1 MSYTTG
7 TWPNRKVSLRNSGAT
22 MAAWKKWL
30 SSFPSFEP
38 EDSALQLGIEDVRAQ
53 VLKVLDDCTGSEAER
68 LRWRLYSASSAHDL
82 WMLRSAIFQLVSHQH
97 CQSEA
102 AMRINALVPMFVEL
116 LPPGLVSRV

>member
-1 MSYTTG
+1 MSYTAG
-7 TWPNRKVSLRNSGAT
+7 TWPNRMVPLRNSGAT

-38 EDSALQLGIEDVRAQ
+38 EDSALESGIEGVRAQ

-68 LRWRLYSASSAHDL
+68 LRWRLHSAASAQDL
-82 WMLRSAIFQLVSHQH
+82 WMLRGAIFQLVAHQH

-102 AMRINALVPMFVEL
+102 ASRIEALQPLFREV
-116 LPPGLVSRV
+116 LPASLVSRF